1 MTSTREFIKGLSRR
15 GIVGFFGALYAVSL
29 LFALFPPLYLWGSGI
44 RVDVLGI
51 PFAIMY
57 WIINALVLG
66 LTLTA
71 FYIVED
77 IRGELDSDSTERES
91 TERESTEPLTETLGG

>member
-1 MTSTREFIKGLSRR
+1 MKDYIRGLSRR
-15 GIVGFFGALYAVSL
+15 SIVVFFGSLYAISL

-44 RVDVLGI
+44 RFAILGI

-57 WIINALVLG
+57 WIVNALILG

-71 FYIVED
+71 FYVVED
-77 IRGELDSDSTERES
+77 IRGELDDDAL
-91 TERESTEPLTETLGG
+91 EPTAGMGV

>member
-1 MTSTREFIKGLSRR
+1 VKDFIRGLSRR
-15 GIVGFFGALYAVSL
+15 SVVIFFGSLYAVAL
-29 LFALFPPLYLWGSGI
+29 LFALFPPLYLWGSGS
-44 RVDVLGI
+44 RFDVLGI

-57 WIINALVLG
+57 WVIDALVLG

-77 IRGELDSDSTERES
+77 IRGELDDDSL
-91 TERESTEPLTETLGG
+91 EPLAEGLGG

>member
-1 MTSTREFIKGLSRR
+1 MKAFIQGLNRR
-15 GIVGFFGALYAVSL
+15 SIVTFFGALYAVAL
-29 LFALFPPLYLWGSGI
+29 LFALFPPLYLWGSGS
-44 RVDVLGI
+44 RFEVLGI

-57 WIINALVLG
+57 WVIDALVLG

-77 IRGELDSDSTERES
+77 IRGELDDDSL
-91 TERESTEPLTETLGG
+91 EPLAEGLGG

>member
-1 MTSTREFIKGLSRR
+1 MKAFILGLGRR
-15 GIVGFFGALYAVSL
+15 SIVIFFGTLYAAAL
-29 LFALFPPLYLWGSGI
+29 LFALFPPLYLWGSGMRFQI
-44 RVDVLGI
+44 LGI

-57 WIINALVLG
+57 WIIDAVVLG

-77 IRGELDSDSTERES
+77 IRGELDDDSL
-91 TERESTEPLTETLGG
+91 EPLAEGLGG

>member
-1 MTSTREFIKGLSRR
+1 VKDFIRGLSRR
-15 GIVGFFGALYAVSL
+15 SIVIFFGTLYAVAL
-29 LFALFPPLYLWGSGI
+29 LFAIFPPLYLWGSGSTA
-44 RVDVLGI
+44 VVLGI

-57 WIINALVLG
+57 WIIDALVLG

-77 IRGELDSDSTERES
+77 IRGELDDDSL
-91 TERESTEPLTETLGG
+91 EPLAETLGG

>member
-1 MTSTREFIKGLSRR
+1 MKVYIRGLGRR
-15 GIVGFFGALYAVSL
+15 SIVTFFGALYAIAL
-29 LFALFPPLYLWGSGI
+29 IFALFPPLYLWGSGS
-44 RVDVLGI
+44 RFEVLGI

-57 WIINALVLG
+57 WIIDAVVLG

-77 IRGELDSDSTERES
+77 IRGELDDDSL
-91 TERESTEPLTETLGG
+91 EPLAEGLGG

>member
-1 MTSTREFIKGLSRR
+1 MKAFILGLSRR
-15 GIVGFFGALYAVSL
+15 SIVIFFGTLYAAAL
-29 LFALFPPLYLWGSGI
+29 LFALFPPLYLWGSGMRFQI
-44 RVDVLGI
+44 LGV

-57 WIINALVLG
+57 WIIDAVVLG

-77 IRGELDSDSTERES
+77 IRGELDDDSL
-91 TERESTEPLTETLGG
+91 EPLAEGLGG

>member
-1 MTSTREFIKGLSRR
+1 MKDFIRGLSRR
-15 GIVGFFGALYAVSL
+15 SVVIFFGSLYAVAL
-29 LFALFPPLYLWGSGI
+29 LFALFPPLYLWGSGS
-44 RVDVLGI
+44 RFDVLGI

-57 WIINALVLG
+57 WVIDALVLG

-77 IRGELDSDSTERES
+77 IRGELDDDSL
-91 TERESTEPLTETLGG
+91 EPLAEGLGG

>member
-1 MTSTREFIKGLSRR
+1 MKGFIRGLSRR
-15 GIVGFFGALYAVSL
+15 SIVVFFGASYALAL

-44 RVDVLGI
+44 RYEIVGI

-71 FYIVED
+71 FYVVED
-77 IRGELDSDSTERES
+77 IRGELDEDSA
-91 TERESTEPLTETLGG
+91 EPLTETLGD

>member
-1 MTSTREFIKGLSRR
+1 MTAFIKRLERR
-15 GIVGFFGALYAVSL
+15 SIVTFFGTLYAVAL
-29 LFALFPPLYLWGSGI
+29 VFALFPPLYLWGSGI
-44 RVDVLGI
+44 RYEILGI

-71 FYIVED
+71 FYIVEG
-77 IRGELDSDSTERES
+77 IRGELDDDSTEPV
-91 TERESTEPLTETLGG
+91 TENSGG

>member
-1 MTSTREFIKGLSRR
+1 VKAFILGLSRR
-15 GIVGFFGALYAVSL
+15 SIVIFFGTLYAAAL
-29 LFALFPPLYLWGSGI
+29 LFALFPPLYLWGSGMRLQI
-44 RVDVLGI
+44 LGV

-57 WIINALVLG
+57 WIIDAVVLG

-77 IRGELDSDSTERES
+77 IRGELDDDSL
-91 TERESTEPLTETLGG
+91 EPLAEGLGG

>member
-1 MTSTREFIKGLSRR
+1 MTAIIRGLPRR
-15 GIVGFFGALYAVSL
+15 SIVIFFGALYAVAL
-29 LFALFPPLYLWGSGI
+29 LFALFPPLYLWGSGVRFEI
-44 RVDVLGI
+44 LGI
-51 PFAIMY
+51 PFAVMY

-77 IRGELDSDSTERES
+77 LRGELDDDSTE
-91 TERESTEPLTETLGG
+91 PVPANIGG

>member
-1 MTSTREFIKGLSRR
+1 MTRIREFIKGLPRR
-15 GIVGFFGALYAVSL
+15 NIVGFFGTLYALAL

-44 RVDVLGI
+44 RFDVLGI

-57 WIINALVLG
+57 WIINAAILG

-71 FYIVED
+71 FYVVED
-77 IRGELDSDSTERES
+77 IRGELDDDSTDALAEN
-91 TERESTEPLTETLGG
+91 LGG

>member
-1 MTSTREFIKGLSRR
+1 VKAFILGLSRR
-15 GIVGFFGALYAVSL
+15 SIVIFFGTLYAVAL
-29 LFALFPPLYLWGSGI
+29 LFALFPPLYLWGSGMRFQI
-44 RVDVLGI
+44 LGV

-57 WIINALVLG
+57 WIIDAVVLG

-77 IRGELDSDSTERES
+77 IRGELDDDSL
-91 TERESTEPLTETLGG
+91 EPLAEGLGG

>member
-1 MTSTREFIKGLSRR
+1 MKEFIRGVPRR
-15 GIVGFFGALYAVSL
+15 SIVGFFGTLYALAL

-44 RVDVLGI
+44 RFEILGI

-57 WIINALVLG
+57 WIVNALVLG

-71 FYIVED
+71 FYVVED
-77 IRGELDSDSTERES
+77 IRGELDDDSTEPDS
-91 TERESTEPLTETLGG
+91 NAPVTGSLGG

>member
-1 MTSTREFIKGLSRR
+1 MKAFIKGLSRR
-15 GIVGFFGALYAVSL
+15 SIVIFFGTLYAIAL

-44 RVDVLGI
+44 SVQVLGI

-57 WIINALVLG
+57 WIIDAVVLG

-77 IRGELDSDSTERES
+77 IRGELDDDSL
-91 TERESTEPLTETLGG
+91 EPLAESLGG

>member
-1 MTSTREFIKGLSRR
+1 MKAFIQGLSRR
-15 GIVGFFGALYAVSL
+15 SIVIFFGTLYAVAL

-44 RVDVLGI
+44 SFQILGI

-57 WIINALVLG
+57 WIIDAVVLG

-77 IRGELDSDSTERES
+77 IRGELDDDSL
-91 TERESTEPLTETLGG
+91 EPLAESLGG

>member
-1 MTSTREFIKGLSRR
+1 VKDFIRGLSRR
-15 GIVGFFGALYAVSL
+15 SIVIFFGTLYAIAL

-44 RVDVLGI
+44 SFQILGI

-57 WIINALVLG
+57 WIIDAVVLG

-77 IRGELDSDSTERES
+77 IRGELDDDSLEPVAES
-91 TERESTEPLTETLGG
+91 LGG

>member
-1 MTSTREFIKGLSRR
+1 MKAFILGLSRR
-15 GIVGFFGALYAVSL
+15 SIVIFFGTLYAAAL
-29 LFALFPPLYLWGSGI
+29 LFALFPPLYLWGSGMRLQI
-44 RVDVLGI
+44 LGV

-57 WIINALVLG
+57 WIIDAVVLG

-77 IRGELDSDSTERES
+77 IRGELDDDSL
-91 TERESTEPLTETLGG
+91 EPLAEGLGG

>member
-1 MTSTREFIKGLSRR
+1 MKDLIRGLSRR
-15 GIVGFFGALYAVSL
+15 SIVIFFGALYAAAL
-29 LFALFPPLYLWGSGI
+29 LFAIFPPLYLWGSGI
-44 RVDVLGI
+44 SFQILGI

-57 WIINALVLG
+57 WIIDAFVLG

-77 IRGELDSDSTERES
+77 IRGELDDDSL
-91 TERESTEPLTETLGG
+91 EPLAESLGG